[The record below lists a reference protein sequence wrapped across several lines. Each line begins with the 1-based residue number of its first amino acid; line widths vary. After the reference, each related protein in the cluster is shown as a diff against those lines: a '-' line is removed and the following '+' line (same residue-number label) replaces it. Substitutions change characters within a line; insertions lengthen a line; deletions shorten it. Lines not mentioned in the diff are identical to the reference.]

1 MIMQKLV
8 VIDVGAAIGE
18 FSQHVL
24 SYAENVKVF
33 AIEPNLEMNSAAL
46 EALKTE
52 FGKNFSIH
60 YYALGEKSGIFP
72 FFGSSQLNG
81 QVGSLNKFN
90 PEKKWDVYL
99 ENTIDK
105 GELFSYNLVSVKS
118 VAEFLSEINQYDIDF
133 LKIDA
138 QGSDVEILEQFL
150 KFSSIKCMVLE
161 VNTTSDKSENI
172 YDGNNNLNTL
182 MKVISKYNLN
192 IIKITPNAD
201 FSELNVFLAKDM
213 KVGQDI
219 LSYLKLSESVTFKR
233 GWNVAIKSTSAVNS
247 QIDFNTVVFKLF
259 RLSLHPIKSLRKIS
273 RLLIS

>member
-1 MIMQKLV
+1 MKKLV

-24 SYAENVKVF
+24 SYAENAKVF
-33 AIEPNLEMNSAAL
+33 AIEPNLVINGAAL
-46 EALKTE
+46 QALKTE
-52 FGKNFSIH
+52 FGKNLSIH
-60 YYALGEKSGIFP
+60 SYALGQKSGVFP

-81 QVGSLNKFN
+81 QVGSLKKFN
-90 PEKKWDVYL
+90 PEKKWDFYL
-99 ENTIDK
+99 ENTLDK

-182 MKVISKYNLN
+182 VRVIYKYKLN

-219 LSYLKLSESVTFKR
+219 LNYLKLSESVTFAR

-247 QIDFNTVVFKLF
+247 QINFNTIVFKLF

-273 RLLIS
+273 RLLIG

>member
-1 MIMQKLV
+1 MQKLV